1 MRAHY
6 TLLLLFLVQQ
16 TTHAQVLNGSF
27 EDALGNFDMSHWQ
40 YTCSGSS
47 PFFGPAAPGFGSVGV
62 LVPHS
67 SPLSCGNSKLYQTIP
82 SVQDGEVYTLSGW
95 CFNWLYSIADPY
107 IGFLM
112 GTTDGL
118 GVFHY
123 YTGPMMN
130 TGVWTFLSVTD
141 TFHVAVG
148 DTAFVM
154 CDPGVVSGGSGIV
167 TYGCFDGISL
177 IPVVSTS
184 VTSNLASTPPFRYDL
199 SSQALMVHLGDRQ
212 LLEIALFDVT
222 GRRLPVRTSREG
234 STLTVDMA
242 RQVEGIYLL
251 LVADADGKQVIRFAR
266 P

>member
-1 MRAHY
+1 MRARY
-6 TLLLLFLVQQ
+6 TFLLLSLLHQ

-27 EDALGNFDMSHWQ
+27 EDPLGNFDLSHWQ

-47 PFFGPAAPGFGSVGV
+47 PFFGPGAPGFGSVGV

-95 CFNWLYSIADPY
+95 CFNWISGITDPY

-123 YTGPMMN
+123 YTGPVMN
-130 TGVWTFLSVTD
+130 TGSWTYLSVTD
-141 TFHVAVG
+141 TFHVAIG

-154 CDPGVVSGGSGIV
+154 CNPGVVSGGSGIV

-177 IPVVSTS
+177 TPVVSTS
-184 VTSNLASTPPFRYDL
+184 VTSDLPVAPPFRYDP
-199 SSQALMVHLGDRQ
+199 SAQALMVHLGDRQ
-212 LLEIALFDVT
+212 PREIRLFDAT
-222 GRRLPVRTSREG
+222 GRNLAAHTRRDG

-242 RQVEGIYLL
+242 MQVEGIYLL
-251 LVADADGKQVIRFAR
+251 LLADTEGAQVLRFAR